1 MDNKI
6 KEFKV
11 IPIDKN
17 QFIFFGDA
25 CTGKT
30 FFAKRIG
37 ALHFDITCF
46 RQEDMES
53 YAYSI
58 RKSNLLNGIYPVV
71 VYITTDAYTVRELI
85 KYFSLSIPFEEAKL

>member
-25 CTGKT
+25 YTGKT

-37 ALHFDITCF
+37 ALHFDVGRF
-46 RQEDMES
+46 RLEDMKS
-53 YAYSI
+53 YAYAI
-58 RKSNLLNGIYPVV
+58 QKNNILNGKYPVV
-71 VYITTDAYTVRELI
+71 VYITTDLSIVKELI
-85 KYFSLSIPFEEAKL
+85 KYFGLPNSFKEAK